1 MSATMTLPGAAAEG
15 PKLFPLRKRTG
26 TAPHHMSKAAVGFG
40 LDDLDALTQK
50 GAVFFM
56 AVPFEARFEVFVFHY
71 CY

>member
-56 AVPFEARFEVFVFHY
+56 AELLWGSTTELACTVV
-71 CY
+71 